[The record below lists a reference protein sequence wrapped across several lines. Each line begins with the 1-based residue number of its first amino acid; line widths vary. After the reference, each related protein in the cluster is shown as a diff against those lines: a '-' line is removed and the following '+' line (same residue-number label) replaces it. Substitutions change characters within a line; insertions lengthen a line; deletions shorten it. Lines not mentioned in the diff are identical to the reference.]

1 MDYQIGKL
9 YKILVPKDCESLTA
23 ISSVEAMSKHMI
35 SYKIYNE
42 DTVMLLGVK
51 DSKIGKYK
59 IFQILNS
66 DGKYGQILLRMDE
79 IIPAT

>member
-9 YKILVPKDCESLTA
+9 YKILVPKDCESLTVVT
-23 ISSVEAMSKHMI
+23 SVEAMSKHMI

-42 DTVMLLGVK
+42 DIVMLLGVN
-51 DSKIGKYK
+51 DSKVGRYK

-66 DGKYGQILLRMDE
+66 DGKYGQILLKMNE
-79 IIPAT
+79 IIPVT